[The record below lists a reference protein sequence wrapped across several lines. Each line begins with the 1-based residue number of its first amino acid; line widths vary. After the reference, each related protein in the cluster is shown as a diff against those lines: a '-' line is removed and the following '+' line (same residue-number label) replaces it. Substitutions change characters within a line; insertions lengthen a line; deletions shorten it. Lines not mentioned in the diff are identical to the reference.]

1 MGVGHMRAWH
11 IDGGFPESKQRF
23 TVSIHSGLTG
33 SQQGGGGW
41 NVGAVVLEQASV
53 WHVAGDKPCARHSLI
68 AFWHDCV
75 EGSQQ
80 GFGDELGVG

>member
-1 MGVGHMRAWH
+1 MRAWH

-33 SQQGGGGW
+33 SQQGAEGKGENCGS
-41 NVGAVVLEQASV
+41 VVLVHASAL
-53 WHVAGDKPCARHSLI
+53 HTAGGTFCARHSLI
-68 AFWHDCV
+68 TVWHDCV